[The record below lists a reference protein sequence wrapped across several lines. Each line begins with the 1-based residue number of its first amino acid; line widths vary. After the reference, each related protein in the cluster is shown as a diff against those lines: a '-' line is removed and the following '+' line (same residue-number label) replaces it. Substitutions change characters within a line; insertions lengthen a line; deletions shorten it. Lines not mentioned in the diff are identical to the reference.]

1 MDGEIGL
8 GMVGVGNW
16 GANLLRNFAAQEDAR
31 VRWICDVD
39 ERMLARRQRTCPGAS
54 ITKSLDDVLNDPQVN
69 AVVIATPAPEH
80 FSCAWAALE
89 AGKHVF
95 VEKPL
100 TLRACEAERLAN
112 AADCRGLKL
121 MVGHLLRHHPV
132 VEYVRRLIDAGELGD
147 IRYAY
152 TQRVNLG
159 IVRSNENAWWS
170 LAPHDISVI
179 CYLFDAVP
187 ERVSVQ
193 GQCFL
198 QPGVEDLAFGML
210 HFADGR
216 VAHIHVSWLDPYKI
230 RRLTLGGT
238 QKMLAFDD
246 MEAAEKV
253 RLYDKGAHI
262 RQETTSYAEAVQVR
276 SGDVLIPKVD
286 LSEPLQRECRRFIQA
301 IREDG
306 SVLSDGWA
314 GVEVVRILEAG
325 SESLRRAGA
334 PVALEDVAI
343 RRLPQEE
350 TPALVGA
357 NQE

>member
-1 MDGEIGL
+1 MGASIGL
-8 GMVGVGNW
+8 GMVGVGSW
-16 GANLLRNFAAQEDAR
+16 GANLLRNFAAQEDAC
-31 VRWICDVD
+31 VRWLCDLE
-39 ERMLARRQRTCPGAS
+39 ERTLARRRSACPDART
-54 ITKSLDDVLNDPQVN
+54 TTSLDDVLQDPDVD
-69 AVVIATPAPEH
+69 AVVIATPASEH

-100 TLRACEAERLAN
+100 TLRACEAERLAD
-112 AADCRGLKL
+112 AADRRGLKL

-132 VEYVRRLIDAGELGD
+132 VEYVRRLVDAGEVGD

-159 IVRSNENAWWS
+159 IVRSSENAWWS

-193 GQCFL
+193 GRCFL

-230 RRLTLGGT
+230 RRLTLVGT
-238 QKMLAFDD
+238 RKMLAFDD

-253 RLYDKGAHI
+253 RLYDKGAHV
-262 RQETTSYAEAVQVR
+262 RQETTSYAEVIQVR

-286 LSEPLQRECRRFIQA
+286 LSEPLQRECRRFLQA
-301 IREDG
+301 IREGG

-325 SESLRRAGA
+325 SESLRRGGVA
-334 PVALEDVAI
+334 VALAEI
-343 RRLPQEE
+343 GPRRAPENQ
-350 TPALVGA
+350 TPILVGA
-357 NQE
+357 NPE